1 MLFRDKNPVI
11 WHTSSYSGNNGTCV
25 EVGFATSTVLVRDTK
40 DREGGTLA
48 LTPTAWQSFLST
60 LKGSTPTSG

>member
-25 EVGFATSTVLVRDTK
+25 EVGFATSTVLIRDTK
-40 DREGGTLA
+40 NREGGTIA
-48 LTPTAWQSFLST
+48 LSSITWQSFLST
-60 LKGSTPTSG
+60 LKHSTPTSG

>member
-48 LTPTAWQSFLST
+48 LSPTTWQSFVST
-60 LKGSTPTSG
+60 LKRN